1 MDHFFFSSYFSVVSS
16 KKKKKRKKNPIA
28 RQTRL
33 MQPESFLVLGI
44 CSSGEMV
51 QNKTG
56 ALLIVLRTVLL
67 LTSGFETARFV
78 PRLKTL
84 THTQG
89 RRSAERKGQ
98 LLTEPRCRKGQI
110 PCAI

>member
-1 MDHFFFSSYFSVVSS
+1 
-16 KKKKKRKKNPIA
+16 
-28 RQTRL
+28 

-44 CSSGEMV
+44 CSSSEMV
-51 QNKTG
+51 QNKTV
-56 ALLIVLRTVLL
+56 ALLIVLHTVLL
-67 LTSGFETARFV
+67 LTSGLETARFV

-98 LLTEPRCRKGQI
+98 LLMEPRCRKVRFLVPFGEGGSVI
-110 PCAI
+110 PTCQYNFSMSL